1 MLRIFYVSFSW
12 RISSNSK
19 KGCSQCFGA
28 LTLFCQHQP
37 KRLATS
43 FIFYFVNWALSYIKK
58 PRDCFIGNS
67 KDCLRDHKVNSLLYQ
82 TFGDSLKLSTL
93 RAENQ
98 WQLVGFSWLHFFFL
112 VSYKHVM
119 ELFSSPLWK
128 TPFKSLLQPN
138 KEVINTPRLYLFP
151 NSFEGIFLM
160 LYIIGDELLLKF

>member
-1 MLRIFYVSFSW
+1 MYHFLEESLQIPRKVAASALGHWLCSAN
-12 RISSNSK
+12 ISRSAW
-19 KGCSQCFGA
+19 Q
-28 LTLFCQHQP
+28 LLLF
-37 KRLATS
+37 
-43 FIFYFVNWALSYIKK
+43 FILSIGRSYIKK

-67 KDCLRDHKVNSLLYQ
+67 KDCLRDHRVNSLLYQ